1 MAEIYPFQAVRPAAE
16 LAGKIA
22 ALPYDVY
29 SGAEARR
36 EIERNP
42 HSFLSIDRAETQL
55 PVGISPYSD
64 EVYETASQTL
74 QRMIRNGELIREEK
88 PSLYLYELTMDGRTQ
103 TGFVGCASVAE
114 YEEGIIRKHE
124 NTRAEKED
132 DRVCHVDACN
142 AHTGPIFLSY
152 RAQSEMRE
160 LAMKIRERT
169 PLYDVTFE
177 DGVRHRIFR
186 ISEAEEI
193 HAVQHAFAKLTRVYI
208 ADGHH
213 RAAAAARVAKMR
225 RQTDPGSEAEHF
237 LAVFFPDDELK
248 IYDYNRLLKDLG
260 NYTAEEF
267 IKKLQED
274 FHVEEADKS
283 PYAPEKKGEYGLYL
297 CGRWYRMTRK
307 EDLSTEDPVESL
319 DVSVLQQL
327 VLDKILGIRDPKT
340 DPRIGFV
347 GGIRGLHELE
357 RCVDSGEAA
366 AAVSMYPT
374 SMEELF
380 RTADAN
386 LCMPPKSTW
395 FEPKLRSGF
404 FIHEL
409 G

>member
-16 LAGKIA
+16 LAGVIA

-29 SGAEARR
+29 SSAEARR
-36 EIERNP
+36 EVKRNP
-42 HSFLSIDRAETQL
+42 HSFLSVDRAETQL
-55 PVGISPYSD
+55 PEGTSPYSD
-64 EVYETASQTL
+64 AVYQTASQTL
-74 QRMIRNGELIREEK
+74 QRMIRSGELIREEE

-114 YEEGIIRKHE
+114 YEQGIIRKHE

-132 DRVCHVDACN
+132 DRVRHVDACN

-152 RAQSEMRE
+152 RAQDDLRRF
-160 LAMKIRERT
+160 AVKIRERT

-186 ISEAEEI
+186 ISDGEEI
-193 HAVQHAFAKLTRVYI
+193 RAVQHAFAELPRVYI

-225 RQTDPGSEAEHF
+225 RQTHPGSEAEHF

-267 IKKLQED
+267 LTKLQAD
-274 FHVEEADKS
+274 FCVEETDKA
-283 PYAPEKKGEYGLYL
+283 PYAPERKGEYGLYL
-297 CGRWYRMTRK
+297 GGRWYRMTVRHNC
-307 EDLSTEDPVESL
+307 DSNDPVARL
-319 DVSVLQQL
+319 DVSVLQNM
-327 VLDKILGIRDPKT
+327 VLDRILGIRDPKR
-340 DPRIGFV
+340 DPRIDFV
-347 GGIRGLHELE
+347 GGIRGLDELV
-357 RCVDSGEAA
+357 RRVDSGEAA
-366 AAVSMYPT
+366 AAISMYPT

-380 RTADAN
+380 CTADAN